1 MRGGVPFGG
10 ALDPLSRVNVP
21 APSTNRLAPHP
32 DPAATSQPF
41 EPPGFEAALAE
52 RTQRRDVRERP
63 ERDRDAR
70 RRDDPVAPPDTTALV
85 SPSGRFEPVRAQMAP
100 DRPADGGA
108 AARPAGSTATS
119 KPASQAASAPGASS
133 RLRADP
139 AGDEAPHEPFPASAP
154 AANRSA
160 APGPGAHAQAFPST
174 HPPGSPLPG
183 PPTRGDERTPRSSGF
198 DIAEGAVTA
207 PIAAIVPSAS
217 VGSGAAAGGDAAHI
231 DITVLSGAIRLDS
244 RHAALSD
251 ASPVPAPPDPAT
263 LARARAASSAAWVGL
278 LPTTGEGTPDAPP
291 LWGTAGLSP
300 GSRAE
305 GVVTAAHPTLGVD
318 TLGVGTLGAATLGV
332 GGPHAL
338 APGVEGLPGAVDI
351 AGAPGTAASALPA
364 ANADPALAEPDAQ
377 AGSGDALPSL
387 SPDARAA
394 DTFQSNAD
402 AGANAD
408 AHADGRSNAEP
419 PAEPAPNPAAP
430 NASAAAAF
438 VATPGVV
445 ASPESGTTLAPDAAD
460 PADLPE
466 SAAPLPAHLQL
477 GVRDTLGAWS
487 LEVRRDADVLD
498 LLFRGDATLNAAVL
512 DAEADIRVALDAGG
526 HTLGALRFAPER
538 ADVPA
543 APAQTPGA
551 SLQDRA
557 SDNQPGPGQ
566 QEPSNAGTGANS
578 DSRRR
583 DRAPD
588 APDAPADRAV
598 SRPPRRTASGR
609 ERLERV
615 A

>member
-1 MRGGVPFGG
+1 MPFGG
-10 ALDPLSRVNVP
+10 ARDPLSRASVP
-21 APSTNRLAPHP
+21 ALPTNRPARPP
-32 DPAATSQPF
+32 DRAATSQPF

-52 RTQRRDVRERP
+52 RTQRRDVRERS
-63 ERDRDAR
+63 ERERDAR

-85 SPSGRFEPVRAQMAP
+85 SPSVRFEPVRAQMAP
-100 DRPADGGA
+100 DRPVDGGA
-108 AARPAGSTATS
+108 AARPAGSTAAS
-119 KPASQAASAPGASS
+119 KPASQAASDPGASS

-154 AANRSA
+154 AASRSGA
-160 APGPGAHAQAFPST
+160 PGPGAPGPGAHAQTSRST

-198 DIAEGAVTA
+198 DLAEGAVTA
-207 PIAAIVPSAS
+207 PIDAIVPSAS
-217 VGSGAAAGGDAAHI
+217 VGSGAAAAGDAAHI

-278 LPTTGEGTPDAPP
+278 LPTPGEGTPDAPP

-332 GGPHAL
+332 GGPYVL

-351 AGAPGTAASALPA
+351 AGAPGAAASALPA

-408 AHADGRSNAEP
+408 AHADGRSNSEH

-430 NASAAAAF
+430 NALAAAAF

-445 ASPESGTTLAPDAAD
+445 ASPESSTTLAPDAAD

-526 HTLGALRFAPER
+526 HTLGALRFASAPAE
-538 ADVPA
+538 VPGA
-543 APAQTPGA
+543 SAQTPGA

-557 SDNQPGPGQ
+557 SDNQHGPGQ

-588 APDAPADRAV
+588 APADRAV
-598 SRPPRRTASGR
+598 PRPPLRTASGR